1 METEEEIQNVN
12 VHHGHN
18 IRRTRIEKNIKQDA
32 LAALVNMTQPN
43 VSKYE
48 KMRVIEDEML
58 NRFARALNVPVEY
71 LKTLEEDAPSVVF
84 ENITNNVHDN
94 KDSSVP
100 ITGYKGQ
107 DATPTALIRLIKS
120 PNSTSVFSKRKMKN
134 MPRLKNGFKVW
145 NSKIT
150 AESNSANISL
160 HINGCSHPMLRV

>member
-32 LAALVNMTQPN
+32 LAALVNKTQPN

-107 DATPTALIRLIKS
+107 DATT
-120 PNSTSVFSKRKMKN
+120 NSFN
-134 MPRLKNGFKVW
+134 PID
-145 NSKIT
+145 KIT
-150 AESNSANISL
+150 ELYERLLEEKDEKYAALEKRIQGLEQQNNS
-160 HINGCSHPMLRV
+160 GK

>member
-58 NRFARALNVPVEY
+58 NRFARALNVP
-71 LKTLEEDAPSVVF
+71 LEEDAPSVVF

-107 DATPTALIRLIKS
+107 DATT
-120 PNSTSVFSKRKMKN
+120 NSFN
-134 MPRLKNGFKVW
+134 PID
-145 NSKIT
+145 KIT
-150 AESNSANISL
+150 ELYERLLKEKDEKYAALEKRIQSLEQQNNS
-160 HINGCSHPMLRV
+160 GK

>member
-48 KMRVIEDEML
+48 KML

-107 DATPTALIRLIKS
+107 DATT
-120 PNSTSVFSKRKMKN
+120 NSFN
-134 MPRLKNGFKVW
+134 PID
-145 NSKIT
+145 KIT
-150 AESNSANISL
+150 ELYERLLKEKDEKYAALEKRIQSLEQQNNS
-160 HINGCSHPMLRV
+160 GK

>member
-94 KDSSVP
+94 KDSSMGS
-100 ITGYKGQ
+100 TGYNNDSITNTELYERLLKEK
-107 DATPTALIRLIKS
+107 DEKYAALE
-120 PNSTSVFSKRKMKN
+120 KRIQGLEQQN
-134 MPRLKNGFKVW
+134 NNGK
-145 NSKIT
+145 
-150 AESNSANISL
+150 
-160 HINGCSHPMLRV
+160 

>member
-107 DATPTALIRLIKS
+107 DATT
-120 PNSTSVFSKRKMKN
+120 NSFN
-134 MPRLKNGFKVW
+134 PID
-145 NSKIT
+145 KIT
-150 AESNSANISL
+150 ELYERLLEEKDEKYATLEKRIQGLEQQNN
-160 HINGCSHPMLRV
+160 NGK

>member
-1 METEEEIQNVN
+1 M
-12 VHHGHN
+12 
-18 IRRTRIEKNIKQDA
+18 
-32 LAALVNMTQPN
+32 
-43 VSKYE
+43 
-48 KMRVIEDEML
+48 
-58 NRFARALNVPVEY
+58 PVEY

-107 DATPTALIRLIKS
+107 DATTNSFNPIDKITELYERLLEEKDEKYAALE
-120 PNSTSVFSKRKMKN
+120 
-134 MPRLKNGFKVW
+134 NGFKVW

>member
-48 KMRVIEDEML
+48 KMRVIEDERL

-107 DATPTALIRLIKS
+107 DATT
-120 PNSTSVFSKRKMKN
+120 NSFN
-134 MPRLKNGFKVW
+134 PID
-145 NSKIT
+145 KIT
-150 AESNSANISL
+150 ELYERLLKEKDEKYAALEKRIQSLEQQNNS
-160 HINGCSHPMLRV
+160 GK

>member
-71 LKTLEEDAPSVVF
+71 LKTLEEDAPSLV
-84 ENITNNVHDN
+84 
-94 KDSSVP
+94 
-100 ITGYKGQ
+100 Y
-107 DATPTALIRLIKS
+107 
-120 PNSTSVFSKRKMKN
+120 
-134 MPRLKNGFKVW
+134 
-145 NSKIT
+145 
-150 AESNSANISL
+150 
-160 HINGCSHPMLRV
+160 

>member
-71 LKTLEEDAPSVVF
+71 LKTLEEFDCTQLNDAVSISQIMCMTIKIAQWDLQD
-84 ENITNNVHDN
+84 ITT
-94 KDSSVP
+94 
-100 ITGYKGQ
+100 I
-107 DATPTALIRLIKS
+107 L
-120 PNSTSVFSKRKMKN
+120 
-134 MPRLKNGFKVW
+134 
-145 NSKIT
+145 
-150 AESNSANISL
+150 
-160 HINGCSHPMLRV
+160 

>member
-94 KDSSVP
+94 KDSSMGP
-100 ITGYKGQ
+100 TGYNN
-107 DATPTALIRLIKS
+107 DSITNTFNPID
-120 PNSTSVFSKRKMKN
+120 
-134 MPRLKNGFKVW
+134 
-145 NSKIT
+145 KIT
-150 AESNSANISL
+150 ELYERLLKEKDEKYAALEKRIQGLEQQNN
-160 HINGCSHPMLRV
+160 NGK